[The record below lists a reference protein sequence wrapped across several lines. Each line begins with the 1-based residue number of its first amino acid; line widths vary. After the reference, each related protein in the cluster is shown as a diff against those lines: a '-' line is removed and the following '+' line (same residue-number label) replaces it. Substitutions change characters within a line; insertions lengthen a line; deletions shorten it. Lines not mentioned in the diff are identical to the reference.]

1 MNRQFFGGK
10 KVLIMGLGR
19 FGGGL
24 DSAIFAANA
33 GAIVTVT
40 DILPPEQLEGSIQQL
55 KDHPQIQLHLDGHQA
70 EDFEQNDIIIAN
82 PAVPP
87 DNKFLNLARKNNKL
101 VTSQMNIFFQL
112 CPATIIGI
120 TGANG
125 KSTTTALT
133 AHILRTAI
141 PNNNVIASEA
151 KQSQPT
157 TYDIR
162 NTIYEHVFLSG
173 NIGNQP
179 LLTNL
184 EKIGPNDLIVLE
196 ISSFQSEDLANIQ
209 KAPKIAL
216 LTNLTPNHLDRHG
229 TFEEYCNAKENLF
242 KYQPLNESDP
252 ALSIFNAEDKLG
264 CEWFD
269 KYHEQNG
276 RACIK
281 FSPDDINDDIRV
293 AFPLPGRANLSNLAA
308 ATAIAR
314 HFGIT
319 DEQITNALPSFKPL
333 PHRLELVAEINGVKW
348 YNDSIST
355 TPPSTIAALEAFDE
369 PKILIAG
376 GYDKNLPF
384 DELAQKITST
394 NTKAVIL
401 IGQTAQKIADCVEK
415 IATEPTENSEKIK
428 VEILGSLDKA
438 VQQALQLT
446 TNGDIVLLSPA
457 CASYDQFQNF
467 QHRGNE
473 FTKLTRTI
481 NRKR

>member
-19 FGGGL
+19 FGGGR

-33 GAIVTVT
+33 GARVTVT
-40 DILPPEQLEGSIQQL
+40 DLLPPEQLEEPVNQL
-55 KDHPQIQLHLDGHQA
+55 KDHPQIQLHLGGHNG

-87 DNKFLNLARKNNKL
+87 DNELLNLARKNNKL

-125 KSTTTALT
+125 KSTTVALT
-133 AHILRTAI
+133 AHLLNSGLQQ
-141 PNNNVIASEA
+141 P
-151 KQSQPT
+151 QSK
-157 TYDIR
+157 
-162 NTIYEHVFLSG
+162 YENVFLSG

-184 EKIGPNDLIVLE
+184 DQITPNDLVVLE

-229 TFEEYCNAKENLF
+229 TFAEYCKAKENLF

-252 ALSIFNAEDKLG
+252 VVSIFNAEDKLG
-264 CEWFD
+264 CEWFE
-269 KYHEQNG
+269 KYQGQTG
-276 RACIK
+276 RVCIK
-281 FSPDDINDDIRV
+281 FSADDINDDIRA

-314 HFGIT
+314 HFGIS
-319 DEQITNALPSFKPL
+319 DEQIINALPSFNPL

-355 TPPSTIAALEAFDE
+355 TPPSTIAALEAFDQ

-401 IGQTAQKIADCVEK
+401 IGQTA
-415 IATEPTENSEKIK
+415 
-428 VEILGSLDKA
+428 
-438 VQQALQLT
+438 
-446 TNGDIVLLSPA
+446 
-457 CASYDQFQNF
+457 
-467 QHRGNE
+467 
-473 FTKLTRTI
+473 
-481 NRKR
+481 